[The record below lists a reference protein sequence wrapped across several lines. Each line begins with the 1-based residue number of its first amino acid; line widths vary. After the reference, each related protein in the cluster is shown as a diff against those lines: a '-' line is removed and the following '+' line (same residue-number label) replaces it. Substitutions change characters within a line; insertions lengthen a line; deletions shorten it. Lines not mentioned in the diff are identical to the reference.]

1 MQLLDF
7 IQVRLAFAGFPYGEL
22 RQACQEAVSQGQ
34 WQRVFLARARSWRK
48 LAVRAQN
55 GGNMVSAAQ
64 FWRWAACAYHAASFS
79 FHLKT
84 PGRGWQTQISRFRMA
99 ARGCYVNSL
108 GLASREIVPV
118 ALNCNS
124 IHVRAYLRKPQ
135 RISGGA
141 VVLVNGLDSIS
152 EVELHM
158 FGNWMVERGLAV
170 LAVDL
175 PAGLRQAAGP
185 NGSAHKEVDA
195 AGNAAADW
203 LAMHL
208 GIHKIGAFGVSFG
221 GNIVARLLAG
231 GRYTAG
237 VAVSPPAFL
246 GGRELSLERLRRMLG
261 WSFAVD
267 DVQMEKTAASFSL
280 STLPAPAGKILLCE
294 MDSDELFGPEH
305 SKTFQAWGGERVQTA
320 HFPGEH
326 VGTSTFHLWL
336 PTACD
341 WLKTA
346 LLEGGMA

>member
-7 IQVRLAFAGFPYGEL
+7 IQTRLAFAGFPYGEL
-22 RQACQEAVSQGQ
+22 RQACAEAASHGH

-48 LAVRAQN
+48 LAVRAQS
-55 GGNMVSAAQ
+55 GGNLVSAAQ

-79 FHLKT
+79 FHLET
-84 PGRGWQTQISRFRMA
+84 PARGWQVRISRFRTA
-99 ARGCYVNSL
+99 ARWCYVNSL
-108 GLASREIVPV
+108 GLASQDIVPV
-118 ALNCNS
+118 VLNSNS
-124 IHVRAYLRKPQ
+124 ISVRAYLRKPQ
-135 RISGGA
+135 MGFRGA

-158 FGNWMVERGLAV
+158 FGSWMVERGLAV

-175 PAGLRQAAGP
+175 PAGLRRNGGT
-185 NGSAHKEVDA
+185 NGSIHKEVDA
-195 AGNAAADW
+195 AGNAAAEW
-203 LAMHL
+203 LTTHL
-208 GIHKIGAFGVSFG
+208 GVQRIGAFGVSFG

-246 GGRELSLERLRRMLG
+246 GGKELSLERLRRMLG
-261 WSFAVD
+261 WSFAVN
-267 DVQMEKTAASFSL
+267 DVQVEKTAASFSL
-280 STLPAPAGKILLCE
+280 STLAAPAGKILLCE
-294 MDSDELFGPEH
+294 MDSDELFGREH
-305 SKTFQAWGGERVQTA
+305 SKSFQAWGGERVQTV

-346 LLEGGMA
+346 LMEAGMA